1 MVVDY
6 TTRTGANPCPNASF
20 PLHHL
25 VLSPWR
31 AELAIKNIRAGQP
44 KFEGRVYAFECTSK
58 SCAATVVVFYEH
70 PRISDERVELMTD
83 PALLKA
89 RTEQTI
95 QTAPARFEGMKHPA
109 PIDVLVDLRTYLK
122 NVWTS
127 KEIKGIKL
135 DNKRFMLRFGPNGMP
150 CRDLL
155 ETLCFTLEVHL
166 SRAPFTRSAS
176 NKVWCRQTSFGIL
189 QGRIRKTSHPILIQ

>member
-6 TTRTGANPCPNASF
+6 TAGTGVNPCPTMSF

-31 AELAIKNIRAGQP
+31 ADLAIKDIRAGQP
-44 KFEGRVYAFECTSK
+44 KFQGRVYAFQCTSK
-58 SCAATVVVFYEH
+58 TCAATVVVVYEQ
-70 PRISDERVELMTD
+70 PRITDERVELMTD
-83 PALLKA
+83 AALLKA

-109 PIDVLVDLRTYLK
+109 PIDVLIDLRTYLK
-122 NVWTS
+122 NIWTS
-127 KEIKGIKL
+127 KEIKGIKV
-135 DNKRFMLRFGPNGMP
+135 DNKRFMLRFGPSGMP

-155 ETLCFTLEVHL
+155 ESLYFTLEVHL
-166 SRAPFTRSAS
+166 SRNPFTRSRS
-176 NKVWCRQTSFGIL
+176 NKAWCSQTSFGIL
-189 QGRIRKTSHPILIQ
+189 QSRIRKILHPIPIQ